1 MLQALF
7 LSLNSGRCFSMIF
20 AKFRVSKER
29 KVGRKAIPVL
39 IIVGHFSM
47 SVTFRLQTD
56 DADYCQ
62 SRGQNLLTS
71 SSSTLPIINRIPNMA
86 MGKSGV

>member
-1 MLQALF
+1 M
-7 LSLNSGRCFSMIF
+7 
-20 AKFRVSKER
+20 
-29 KVGRKAIPVL
+29 L

-56 DADYCQ
+56 DADYYQ